1 MESNSILCTIN
12 AVEGF
17 DPTPYA
23 VDYTDLTTNET
34 RKRLPVMAQI
44 AWFRLRYPDGKISVQ
59 VNPGKDCF
67 VATAKVYPSYKDPAD
82 CFLAEATASRSF
94 LEDKPSVS
102 PREWAQTAAV
112 GIALRNAGFGLQFA
126 MAGDEFPDTVSEG
139 APMTNAAAPAEPYA
153 VEEPTPPEL
162 TPEEKLAQAMKVP
175 CPITKFKGKTLG
187 EVLQL
192 DPGAIKWVAEKFP
205 ATEKAGAAAKLIRDF
220 ALQQS
225 ADTVLADANTRHR
238 TYSALLS
245 MLGLANA
252 HRDNLHKRGL
262 SDRDINQLSYKS
274 MPMVNSSELV
284 QHVLETGACPQGV
297 PGFFRTKAGWWSFV
311 HQWSGILI
319 PVRDMLGW
327 MGFRYGTYVWDPRYK
342 GLDDFIWARLKANL
356 DRNS

>member
-1 MESNSILCTIN
+1 MESNSILYTIN

-44 AWFRLRYPDGKISVQ
+44 AWFRLRYPEGKISVQ
-59 VNPGKDCF
+59 AAPGKDCF
-67 VATAKVYPSYKDPAD
+67 VATARVYPIYKDPAD
-82 CFLAEATASRSF
+82 CFLAEATASRGF

-112 GIALRNAGFGLQFA
+112 GIALRNAGFGLQFS

-162 TPEEKLAQAMKVP
+162 TPEEKLEQAMNVP
-175 CPITKFKGKTLG
+175 CPITRFKGKTLG

-205 ATEKAGAAAKLIRDF
+205 ATEKVRAAAQLIRDF
-220 ALQQS
+220 ALRQS
-225 ADTVLADANTRHR
+225 A
-238 TYSALLS
+238 
-245 MLGLANA
+245 
-252 HRDNLHKRGL
+252 
-262 SDRDINQLSYKS
+262 
-274 MPMVNSSELV
+274 
-284 QHVLETGACPQGV
+284 
-297 PGFFRTKAGWWSFV
+297 
-311 HQWSGILI
+311 
-319 PVRDMLGW
+319 
-327 MGFRYGTYVWDPRYK
+327 
-342 GLDDFIWARLKANL
+342 
-356 DRNS
+356 

>member
-1 MESNSILCTIN
+1 MDNSNILNKIN

-23 VDYTDLTTNET
+23 VDYTDLNTGET

-44 AWFRLRYPDGKISVQ
+44 AWFRLKYPEGRISVQ
-59 VNPGKDCF
+59 ATPGKDCF
-67 VATAKVYPSYKDPAD
+67 VAIARVYPSYKDPAE
-82 CFLAEATASRSF
+82 CFLAEATASRGY

-139 APMTNAAAPAEPYA
+139 VPTNNLTTPAEPYA
-153 VEEPTPPEL
+153 VEEPAPREL
-162 TPEEKLAQAMKVP
+162 TQEEKLEQAMKVH

-205 ATEKAGAAAKLIRDF
+205 ATEKVGAAAQFIRDF

-225 ADTVLADANTRHR
+225 A
-238 TYSALLS
+238 
-245 MLGLANA
+245 
-252 HRDNLHKRGL
+252 
-262 SDRDINQLSYKS
+262 
-274 MPMVNSSELV
+274 
-284 QHVLETGACPQGV
+284 
-297 PGFFRTKAGWWSFV
+297 
-311 HQWSGILI
+311 
-319 PVRDMLGW
+319 
-327 MGFRYGTYVWDPRYK
+327 
-342 GLDDFIWARLKANL
+342 
-356 DRNS
+356 